1 MPDTTLRH
9 ELKACAFLLGLDQP
23 PNKLPSPSSA
33 TSSSKNRQEQLD
45 ELLQRRLD
53 GYYAL
58 IARARGEETPE
69 SLDQISGQDELERE
83 TARAALKSLA
93 NVNEL
98 LLQETTSRK
107 ETAPPPAPAKA
118 RGEVKPPPP
127 PKLSVKDNQVVSQLA
142 GIVARWG
149 IARYV
154 AAGILPTSLMTSR
167 RSPTAF
173 NKGKIVEI
181 VEGETIPGG
190 QGRLQHFVQGV
201 LELIGPR
208 ADGEMKQLIIPQVL
222 LPLIGGLVQ
231 LSKSPTKHVDEPPRS
246 EYQNQLDALL
256 DSRPPTVII
265 PNLLAI
271 LSTSSTDNDWSKPT
285 IANLLSR
292 QLLRT
297 GGVRSLLVVVVGVGS
312 AAGSA
317 DHVDTRK
324 MDLVMRLLRARSE
337 NVEDEKD
344 DYSSTLHQLFD
355 ILDSAIQS
363 SLDPVSSKTPPP
375 PATILQITVYVLSHF
390 ILTPP
395 HPSCALFISKKLYAA
410 CLPFDYLC
418 ASPSSVVTED
428 DVNPP
433 VVTPFE
439 LLSCLTRLSWI
450 TLYAP
455 PSYSSFLVNLL
466 SPILETLLS
475 LYTSLNP
482 SLASTHPSLGG
493 VDPRFNE
500 ETKALLQ
507 VWNKSIVDSQTEEN
521 GIEVEGGLVDEG
533 VKIFS
538 RAIER
543 MEKGEVFGFDHGGR
557 EAQFVVD
564 PLAQGGI
571 AIRVLE
577 PLKGKQREEEAN
589 LDSMVD
595 AQSVVGWL
603 KECGNGD
610 LNGALLIRWLDEL
623 SVLRREKGLEGV
635 KKSLTRLQ
643 LVTQMVEEMG
653 SEILKKP
660 EQLVGFVAHAL
671 EDDEDDGKETKDT
684 DVKIEEVNK
693 EESPSIFKLNLID
706 DDPSKASEED
716 NGEEPIIP
724 GVGADEMRLTALTLL
739 LALLEA
745 NKSISPSSNA
755 LMSTIYEKLD
765 SIAEKSKSELV
776 PTLAR
781 EAKLVLSAREALY
794 ASTTIGATEFKA
806 APYSESRKTYQLAL
820 RYLQDPLLPVR
831 AQGLSLLRT
840 LVHSGDAFLKTDPA
854 LVPAVLDIFVQ
865 SLSEEDS
872 FLYLNAIQGLSSLA
886 DVHGKQIVQRLL
898 MVYRGGSSEGFKAI
912 SEDEGG
918 RAELDKRLRMAETL
932 TQVIERAGQAL
943 SILVADLVPTLLVVL
958 RGRDLPTPLR
968 SSALTVLASCVEVD
982 VKAVKGW
989 VGMVVEACLTLL
1001 SIESRPVRR
1010 KRQVQLE
1017 EEDSSSD
1024 DDDEGRTARLPNPFK
1039 TASDNADQKKRPEET
1054 PDPTSKDTNHPAFRR
1069 SAVLFLSLTLRSI
1082 QKLKYAAIEEG
1093 LDEEG
1098 YDEKNPFGKGGMKM
1112 PNSGTGGIKNPIIL
1126 SKEVFVS
1133 AEQAKKEVR
1142 NELEDEWDVD
1152 LGRIRVVLE
1161 YVKGTD
1167 EDGLVRHQAGQVL
1180 EEVEAFY
1187 A

>member
-9 ELKACAFLLGLDQP
+9 EFKACAILLGLDQP
-23 PNKLPSPSSA
+23 PTKLRSPSSA
-33 TSSSKNRQEQLD
+33 TSSSKNRQEQLN

-53 GYYAL
+53 GYHAL
-58 IARARGEETPE
+58 IARGEETRE
-69 SLDQISGQDELERE
+69 SLDQISRQDELERE
-83 TARAALKSLA
+83 TARAALRSLA
-93 NVNEL
+93 NVNE

-107 ETAPPPAPAKA
+107 ETAPPPTPAKG
-118 RGEVKPPPP
+118 RGEVMPPPP

-149 IARYV
+149 IARSV
-154 AAGILPTSLMTSR
+154 AAGILPTSLMTTR
-167 RSPTAF
+167 QSPTAP

-181 VEGETIPGG
+181 LEEETIPDG
-190 QGRLQHFVQGV
+190 QGRLEHFVHGV

-231 LSKSPTKHVDEPPRS
+231 LSKSTTKHVDKPPRS

-256 DSRPPTVII
+256 GSRPPTVII

-271 LSTSSTDNDWSKPT
+271 LSTFSTENDWIKPT

-324 MDLVMRLLRARSE
+324 MDLVMRLLRARSGD
-337 NVEDEKD
+337 VEDED
-344 DYSSTLHQLFD
+344 YYSSTLHQLFD

-363 SLDPVSSKTPPP
+363 SLDPSSSKTPPP
-375 PATILQITVYVLSHF
+375 PATILRITVYVLSHF
-390 ILTPP
+390 IITPP
-395 HPSCALFISKKLYAA
+395 HPSCALFTSKKLYAA
-410 CLPFDYLC
+410 CLPFDYSC

-433 VVTPFE
+433 AVTPFE

-466 SPILETLLS
+466 SPILATLLS

-482 SLASTHPSLGG
+482 SLESTHPSLGAA
-493 VDPRFNE
+493 DPRFDE

-507 VWNKSIVDSQTEEN
+507 VWNKSIVGCQTEGN
-521 GIEVEGGLVDEG
+521 GMEFKGGLADEG

-543 MEKGEVFGFDHGGR
+543 MEKGEVFGFDNGGR

-564 PLAQGGI
+564 PSAKGGI

-577 PLKGKQREEEAN
+577 PLEVKQREEEAN
-589 LDSMVD
+589 LDSIVD

-603 KECGNGD
+603 KECGNGE

-623 SVLRREKGLEGV
+623 SVLGREKGFEGA

-643 LVTQMVEEMG
+643 LVLQMVEEMG
-653 SEILKKP
+653 SEILKNP

-684 DVKIEEVNK
+684 GVKTEEVNK

-745 NKSISPSSNA
+745 NESISPSSNA

-776 PTLAR
+776 PSLAR
-781 EAKLVLSAREALY
+781 EAKLVLSAREALH
-794 ASTTIGATEFKA
+794 ASTTVGATESKA

-886 DVHGKQIVQRLL
+886 DVYGKQIVRRLL
-898 MVYRGGSSEGFKAI
+898 MVYRGGSSEGIKAI
-912 SEDEGG
+912 PEDEGG

-968 SSALTVLASCVEVD
+968 SSALTVLASCVEVE

-989 VGMVVEACLTLL
+989 VGVVVEACLTLL
-1001 SIESRPVRR
+1001 SIESRPLRK
-1010 KRQVQLE
+1010 KRQVQVE

-1024 DDDEGRTARLPNPFK
+1024 DDEEERTARLPNPFK
-1039 TASDNADQKKRPEET
+1039 TASDNADKNKRPEET

-1069 SAVLFLSLTLRSI
+1069 SALLFLSLTLRSI

-1098 YDEKNPFGKGGMKM
+1098 YDEKRPFGKGGMKM

-1126 SKEVFVS
+1126 SKDVFVS

-1142 NELEDEWDVD
+1142 NELENEWDVD

-1187 A
+1187 V